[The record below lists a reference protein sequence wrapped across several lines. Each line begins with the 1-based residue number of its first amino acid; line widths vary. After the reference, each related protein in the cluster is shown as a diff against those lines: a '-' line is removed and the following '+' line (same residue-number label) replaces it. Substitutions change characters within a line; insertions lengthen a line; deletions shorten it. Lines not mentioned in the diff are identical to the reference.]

1 VDGAQAA
8 HRLDADNIGRS
19 GSSQARMVTGDSTP
33 QEHRPPPS
41 PARRSDQ
48 RHIPILRGLLDFF
61 SVLLAFWTG
70 FLLRAWVETHNWL
83 DPISIQP
90 APYINMGILFG
101 GLVVAVFWRMGLYKE
116 RASILN
122 LQEMADAL
130 KGTAFASALFLVVVF
145 LGEVRPFSRFVAFA
159 GFFFSM
165 VFVVLQRRLFSAFAR
180 GLGLSGRVGR
190 RTVLIYGSGE
200 TGRLLMKK
208 LVQAPHKACSVIGFL
223 DDFAPRGTPVDCRID
238 QTTMEVYEARVLGR
252 LQDLREIAREKGV
265 NELLVTVSLTN
276 AERHHELLKLA
287 REAGVK
293 VGVVPRFGEVRADQL
308 EVEDLS
314 AITLLRPRSTR
325 SGRLYPAAKRCVDL
339 AVSSGLMLIMM
350 PVWIL
355 AAIGIRL
362 ESGSPVLFR
371 QMRVGEGGRPFEMLK
386 FRTMRKDAN
395 PYETS
400 PIGDNSDPR
409 ITRVG
414 RILRMIGMDELPQ
427 LVNVLGGEM
436 SIVGPRPEMPFIVE
450 KYTAL
455 ERQRLEAKP
464 GITGIWQLSSDRHAE
479 IHENLEYDLYY
490 IHHRSLLLDFL
501 IMLETVFFTFGL
513 ASKVGRKDADAH
525 ATDSGVVIRPWRPSD
540 ARPRRDGYVLVA
552 LDQRWTGLPPE
563 SWVTC
568 ASLVDMLL
576 SRGRVKFLV
585 APDNV
590 AAFDSLLTRPL
601 AAETNG
607 DRAAAEYVPYTGR
620 SELRAL
626 TLGAR
631 MVVTDLDHV
640 KRWAQE
646 RNVELVQVDGPELRW
661 SGRSG
666 SRDAMVADLAERL
679 PIEPATAST
688 TGTGTTGAS

>member
-1 VDGAQAA
+1 
-8 HRLDADNIGRS
+8 
-19 GSSQARMVTGDSTP
+19 
-33 QEHRPPPS
+33 
-41 PARRSDQ
+41 
-48 RHIPILRGLLDFF
+48 
-61 SVLLAFWTG
+61 
-70 FLLRAWVETHNWL
+70 
-83 DPISIQP
+83 
-90 APYINMGILFG
+90 
-101 GLVVAVFWRMGLYKE
+101 
-116 RASILN
+116 
-122 LQEMADAL
+122 
-130 KGTAFASALFLVVVF
+130 
-145 LGEVRPFSRFVAFA
+145 
-159 GFFFSM
+159 
-165 VFVVLQRRLFSAFAR
+165 
-180 GLGLSGRVGR
+180 
-190 RTVLIYGSGE
+190 
-200 TGRLLMKK
+200 
-208 LVQAPHKACSVIGFL
+208 
-223 DDFAPRGTPVDCRID
+223 
-238 QTTMEVYEARVLGR
+238 MEVYEARVLGR

-325 SGRLYPAAKRCVDL
+325 SGRFYPAAKRCVDL

-427 LVNVLGGEM
+427 LVNVLRGEM

>member
-1 VDGAQAA
+1 M
-8 HRLDADNIGRS
+8 I
-19 GSSQARMVTGDSTP
+19 T
-33 QEHRPPPS
+33 RPSIPHEQRS
-41 PARRSDQ
+41 PAPSSRRADQ
-48 RHIPILRGLLDFF
+48 RLIPILRALLDFF
-61 SVLLAFWTG
+61 AVLLAFWTSI
-70 FLLRAWVETHNWL
+70 LVRAWVSTLDWL
-83 DPISIQP
+83 APINIEP
-90 APYINMGILFG
+90 APYINMGILYG
-101 GLVVAVFWRMGLYKE
+101 VLVVLVFWRLGLYKE

-130 KGTAFASALFLVVVF
+130 KGITLASALFLVVMF
-145 LGEVRPFSRFVAFA
+145 LGQITPFSRFVAFA
-159 GFFFSM
+159 GFGFSM
-165 VFVVLQRRLFSAFAR
+165 LFIVLQRRLFSAFAR

-223 DDFAPRGTPVDCRID
+223 DDFAPRGTPVYCRID

-287 REAGVK
+287 REAGVN

-325 SGRLYPAAKRCVDL
+325 SGRLYPAAKRGVDL
-339 AVSSGLMLIMM
+339 LVASALMLVFL
-350 PVWIL
+350 PAWAL

-371 QMRVGEGGRPFEMLK
+371 QMRIGEGGRPFQMFK
-386 FRTMRKDAN
+386 FRTMRKDTN

-414 RILRMIGMDELPQ
+414 RLLRMVGMDELPQ
-427 LVNVLGGEM
+427 LVNVLKGEM

-490 IHHRSLLLDFL
+490 IHHRSLLLDLL
-501 IMLETVFFTFGL
+501 IMLETVFFTIGL
-513 ASKVGRKDADAH
+513 ASKFGHRDSDGHV
-525 ATDSGVVIRPWRPSD
+525 TDSGVVIRPWRPTD

-568 ASLVDMLL
+568 ATLVETLV
-576 SRGRVKFLV
+576 GHGQVKFLV

-601 AAETNG
+601 SGESNG
-607 DRAAAEYVPYTGR
+607 GGVAAEYVPYTGR

-626 TLGAR
+626 TIGAR
-631 MVVTDLDHV
+631 MVVTDLEHV
-640 KRWAQE
+640 KRWALE
-646 RNVELVQVDGPELRW
+646 RNVELVQVDGAELRW

-666 SRDAMVADLAERL
+666 TRDAIVADLAERL
-679 PIEPATAST
+679 TIEPAA
-688 TGTGTTGAS
+688 TGTAGAGAT

>member
-1 VDGAQAA
+1 MIT
-8 HRLDADNIGRS
+8 RP
-19 GSSQARMVTGDSTP
+19 STP
-33 QEHRPPPS
+33 QEQRPPHATS
-41 PARRSDQ
+41 RRADQ
-48 RHIPILRGLLDFF
+48 RLIPVLRSLLDFF
-61 SVLLAFWTG
+61 AVLLAFWTSI
-70 FLLRAWVETHNWL
+70 LVRAWVTTLDWL
-83 DPISIQP
+83 EPISIEP
-90 APYINMGILFG
+90 APYINMGILYG
-101 GLVVAVFWRMGLYKE
+101 VLVVLVFWRLGLYKE

-130 KGTAFASALFLVVVF
+130 KGITLASALFLVVMF
-145 LGEVRPFSRFVAFA
+145 LGQITPFSRFVAFA
-159 GFFFSM
+159 GFGFSM
-165 VFVVLQRRLFSAFAR
+165 LFILLQRRLFSAFAR

-223 DDFAPRGTPVDCRID
+223 DDFAPRGTPVYCRID
-238 QTTMEVYEARVLGR
+238 QTTMEVYEAHVLGR

-287 REAGVK
+287 REAGVN

-325 SGRLYPAAKRCVDL
+325 SGRLYPAAKRAVDL
-339 AVSSGLMLIMM
+339 IVASALMLVML
-350 PVWIL
+350 PAWAL

-371 QMRVGEGGRPFEMLK
+371 QMRIGEGGRPFQMLK
-386 FRTMRKDAN
+386 FRTMRKDTN

-414 RILRMIGMDELPQ
+414 RLLRMVGMDELPQ
-427 LVNVLGGEM
+427 LVNVIKGEM

-450 KYTAL
+450 RYTAL

-490 IHHRSLLLDFL
+490 IHHRSLLLDLL
-501 IMLETVFFTFGL
+501 IMLETVFFTIGL
-513 ASKVGRKDADAH
+513 ASKFGHHDSDGHV
-525 ATDSGVVIRPWRPSD
+525 TDSGVVIRPWRPTD

-568 ASLVDMLL
+568 ATLVETLVAH
-576 SRGRVKFLV
+576 GQVKFLV

-601 AAETNG
+601 SGESNG
-607 DRAAAEYVPYTGR
+607 DGVVAEYVPYTGR

-626 TLGAR
+626 TIGAR
-631 MVVTDLDHV
+631 MVVTDLEHV

-646 RNVELVQVDGPELRW
+646 RNVELVQVDGAELRW

-666 SRDAMVADLAERL
+666 TRDAIVADLAERL
-679 PIEPATAST
+679 TIEPAA
-688 TGTGTTGAS
+688 TGTAGAT

>member
-1 VDGAQAA
+1 
-8 HRLDADNIGRS
+8 
-19 GSSQARMVTGDSTP
+19 MVTMNSTP
-33 QEHRPPPS
+33 LESTAAGHPS
-41 PARRSDQ
+41 RRADQ
-48 RHIPILRGLLDFF
+48 QLIPVLRSLLDFF
-61 SVLLAFWTG
+61 SVLLAFWTS
-70 FLLRAWVETHNWL
+70 FLARLWVGTSNWL
-83 DPISIQP
+83 DPISMQP
-90 APYINMGILFG
+90 APYINMGIVYG
-101 GLVVAVFWRMGLYKE
+101 GLVVAVFWRQGLYKE

-130 KGTAFASALFLVVVF
+130 KGIALASALFLVVVF
-145 LGEVRPFSRFVAFA
+145 LGQVTPFSRFVAFV

-165 VFVVLQRRLFSAFAR
+165 MFVLLQRRLFSAFAR

-238 QTTMEVYEARVLGR
+238 QTKMEVYEARVLGR
-252 LQDLREIAREKGV
+252 LQDLKEIAREKGV

-287 REAGVK
+287 REAGVN
-293 VGVVPRFGEVRADQL
+293 VGVVPRFGQVRADQL

-325 SGRLYPAAKRCVDL
+325 SGRLYPAAKRIVDL
-339 AVSSGLMLIMM
+339 AVSSGLMLVMM

-355 AAIGIRL
+355 AAIGIRI

-371 QMRVGEGGRPFEMLK
+371 QMRIGQGGQPFEMLK
-386 FRTMRKDAN
+386 FRTMRRDVN
-395 PYETS
+395 PYESS
-400 PIGDNSDPR
+400 PIGDNFDPR
-409 ITRVG
+409 ITRAG
-414 RILRMIGMDELPQ
+414 RILRMAGMDELPQ
-427 LVNVLGGEM
+427 LVNVIKGEM

-450 KYTAL
+450 RYTAL
-455 ERQRLEAKP
+455 ERQRLEVKP

-490 IHHRSLLLDFL
+490 IQHRSLLLDFL
-501 IMLETVFFTFGL
+501 IMLETGFFTIGL
-513 ASKVGRKDADAH
+513 VAKVGHRDSDAQV
-525 ATDSGVVIRPWRPSD
+525 TDSGVVIRRWRPSD

-576 SRGRVKFLV
+576 SHGPVKFLV

-601 AAETNG
+601 AGGSNG

-646 RNVELVQVDGPELRW
+646 RKVELVQVDGPDLLW

-666 SRDAMVADLAERL
+666 SRDAIVADLAERL
-679 PIEPATAST
+679 TIESVAPVTTSGSAS
-688 TGTGTTGAS
+688 AP